1 MKLDTIVYRFVP
13 VQAREIP
20 SCLAAPVH
28 KNVRCGLLVAP
39 YKLLVVGNIQHL
51 EEV

>member
-1 MKLDTIVYRFVP
+1 MKLDTIAYRFVP

-28 KNVRCGLLVAP
+28 KNVRCGLLVP
-39 YKLLVVGNIQHL
+39 YKLLFVWSNQHL